1 MSRSSAARPDSTVRV
16 LWLLKGLGPGGA
28 ERLVAQSARLRTRD
42 RVHGRVAYLL
52 PWKDTLAGEFEAV
65 GVRTSCLGARNSWD
79 PRWAWRLR
87 RSLLADPVDVVHVHS
102 PLAAIGCR
110 LIVRTLPRATRPR
123 VFTTEHNVWSSH
135 ARLTSFLNART
146 ANFDDARMAV
156 SAAVRESMPE
166 RLQAATEVVR
176 YGVEVDAV
184 RAASAARDAM
194 RAELGLED
202 TDVVIGT
209 VANLRAN
216 KAYPDLL
223 AAARHVCDAL
233 PNARFVAVGQG
244 PLEHEIRAE
253 HARLGLGDRFML
265 LGYRDDATRVMAAFD
280 VFCLASHHEG
290 LPIAMMEAMVLGLP
304 VVATDVGGNREI
316 VEDGREALLVPVA
329 RPAELAAALERV
341 AGDPALRHRL
351 AAAAA
356 ASGARLGVE
365 HAIRRTE
372 CVYTEVCRR

>member
-1 MSRSSAARPDSTVRV
+1 V

-28 ERLVAQSARLRTRD
+28 ERLVAQTARLRTRD

-52 PWKDTLAGEFEAV
+52 PWKDTLADEFEAA
-65 GVRTSCLGARNSWD
+65 GVPTSCLGARNSWD
-79 PRWAWRLR
+79 PRWVWRLR
-87 RSLLADPVDVVHVHS
+87 QSLVCDPVDVVHVHS

-123 VFTTEHNVWSSH
+123 VVTTEHNVWSSH
-135 ARLTSFLNART
+135 ARLTSMLNTTT
-146 ANFDDARMAV
+146 ASLDDARTAV
-156 SAAVRESMPE
+156 SAAVRASMPE

-176 YGVEVDAV
+176 YGVEVETV
-184 RAASAARDAM
+184 RAARSARDAM
-194 RAELGLED
+194 RTELGLAD
-202 TDVVIGT
+202 SDVVIGT

-223 AAARHVCDAL
+223 AAARQVCDAL

-244 PLEHEIRAE
+244 PLEQEIRAE
-253 HARLGLGDRFML
+253 HARLGLGDHFML
-265 LGYRDDATRVMAAFD
+265 LGYREDATRVMAAFD

-316 VEDGREALLVPVA
+316 VKDGREALLVPA
-329 RPAELAAALERV
+329 GRPADLAATLTRIA
-341 AGDPALRHRL
+341 ADAALRSRL

-356 ASGARLGVE
+356 ASGERLGVE
-365 HAIRRTE
+365 QAIRRTE
-372 CVYTEVCRR
+372 CVYQEVSRR